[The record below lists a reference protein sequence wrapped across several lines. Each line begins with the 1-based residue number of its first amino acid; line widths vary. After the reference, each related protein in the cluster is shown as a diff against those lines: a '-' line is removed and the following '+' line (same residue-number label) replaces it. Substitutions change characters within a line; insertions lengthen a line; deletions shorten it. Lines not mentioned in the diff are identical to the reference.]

1 MQDTFPKRVRLRKKK
16 EIDRVFRDGTF
27 RRWGLIRVKYVST
40 ALGYNR
46 YLVSVSKK
54 VGHSP
59 YRNHIK
65 RLLREAIRL
74 HRLELKRSCD
84 ICIFVTTRPQRSM
97 TFTYVEDRV
106 INLIAELNRLPKTPS
121 V

>member
-16 EIDRVFRDGTF
+16 EIDRVFKNGSF
-27 RRWGLIRVKYVST
+27 RRLGLIRVKYLST
-40 ALGYNR
+40 DLGYSR
-46 YLVSVSKK
+46 YLVSVSNK

-65 RLLREAIRL
+65 RLIREAIRL
-74 HRLELKRSCD
+74 HSLELKRSCD
-84 ICIFVTTRPQRSM
+84 ICIFVTMRPQIPM
-97 TFTYVEDRV
+97 TYAYVEDR
-106 INLIAELNRLPKTPS
+106 IIKLFAELNRLPKTSS